1 MQKTIHVFLI
11 QIWLIIVDFFC
22 TGFLTGV
29 QQNHARKLG
38 ISVDSL
44 VFNFQVKTRPM
55 DTEESLCDLKH
66 KPHIKTTA
74 FKVTKLRNYS
84 LPFSQFLYLVEYF
97 TEYKRKSLCQTSMYK
112 YVDNILYTSINQTWK
127 WLSSKLS
134 KLFQVFLVLLI

>member
-1 MQKTIHVFLI
+1 MIIHYAKKKLHIFLK
-11 QIWLIIVDFFC
+11 QMWLIIVDFFC

-84 LPFSQFLYLVEYF
+84 LPFSQFLYLVKYF
-97 TEYKRKSLCQTSMYK
+97 TEYKKKSLCQTSMYK
-112 YVDNILYTSINQTWK
+112 YVDNILYTSINSDLK
-127 WLSSKLS
+127 MAFIKI
-134 KLFQVFLVLLI
+134 V

>member
-1 MQKTIHVFLI
+1 MWF
-11 QIWLIIVDFFC
+11 IIVHFFFC

-74 FKVTKLRNYS
+74 FKVTKKAVIIYHYIG
-84 LPFSQFLYLVEYF
+84 QFLYLVE
-97 TEYKRKSLCQTSMYK
+97 
-112 YVDNILYTSINQTWK
+112 N
-127 WLSSKLS
+127 
-134 KLFQVFLVLLI
+134 